1 MSMNQIMTKLTS
13 GASDS
18 YRIVIPEGYTVRK
31 IAKVVAAQ
39 TNISE
44 EEFLAAASDASL
56 LYPYMKGN
64 RQVTYVTEGFLF
76 PDTYY
81 AHHDVTAK
89 ELVQMMLKNFD
100 TRLTSSMRK
109 KIGEGNLSIYQF
121 VTLASLVEKE
131 AKYDEDRPL
140 IASVFQN
147 RLKRHMKLQSDASV
161 SYASGDHKY
170 EYTLDEIMYDSPYNT
185 YVYEGLPPGPIGNPG
200 IKSMEAVLN
209 APATSYLYFVA
220 DKEGHNYF
228 AMTYEDH
235 MRNVRK
241 YMQ

>member
-1 MSMNQIMTKLTS
+1 
-13 GASDS
+13 
-18 YRIVIPEGYTVRK
+18 
-31 IAKVVAAQ
+31 
-39 TNISE
+39 
-44 EEFLAAASDASL
+44 
-56 LYPYMKGN
+56 MKGN

-109 KIGEGNLSIYQF
+109 KIDEGNLSIYQF

-147 RLKRHMKLQSDASV
+147 RLK
-161 SYASGDHKY
+161 
-170 EYTLDEIMYDSPYNT
+170 
-185 YVYEGLPPGPIGNPG
+185 
-200 IKSMEAVLN
+200 
-209 APATSYLYFVA
+209 TSYEASIGCQCFLCFGRPQV
-220 DKEGHNYF
+220 
-228 AMTYEDH
+228 
-235 MRNVRK
+235 
-241 YMQ
+241 